1 MESQILNKSSISAK
15 EIRTGGILLSLGAL
29 ISVAFILIFA
39 GLISFAVVAITFCLP
54 LIILGIVYWK
64 KGYT

>member
-29 ISVAFILIFA
+29 ISVAFILI
-39 GLISFAVVAITFCLP
+39 LLD
-54 LIILGIVYWK
+54 
-64 KGYT
+64 

>member
-1 MESQILNKSSISAK
+1 MESQILIKQYSAK
-15 EIRTGGILLSLGAL
+15 EIRTGAILLSLGAL

-39 GLISFAVVAITFCLP
+39 GLISFAVVAITFFLP